1 MAEKKTI
8 QTKKLLLIDHKEQT
22 GKELVKQLNDEYDIL
37 QLENCTAGAEYLTEN
52 GTAVH
57 AVLLSTDHT
66 QADKDSF
73 LQYMSNNTRLSAIPV
88 LLLIGET
95 EPTKKDFQFKGG
107 VVDCIEKPFKREIII
122 NRIENAVVLK
132 DSLTFL
138 GIEKMLKELPS
149 NIYLKDSEGRYVF
162 ATHYWH
168 HLENKDDPNWT
179 IRGKTDPEIRK
190 DKENAIAAQKK
201 DLEILS
207 TGRGT
212 AYTIEINEDGI
223 QEFFEIIK
231 QPIFDDDGNING
243 IIGLIN
249 NVTDHELLKMK
260 LEARARTD
268 ELTGVYNRTYFD
280 EYLQNLLKKNRY
292 PISIVSAD
300 CDGLKRLND
309 TYGHMVGDDYIR
321 MTVLLFKMTMPEES
335 ALFRTGGDEFILIL
349 PSTSKEQADQLVDQ
363 MRGRAPSFQIRDQQL
378 SVSFGVSCLE
388 NSIQSVEETLAE
400 SDRNMYS
407 DKRDKK
413 HSKQLTV

>member
-1 MAEKKTI
+1 MAGNNI
-8 QTKKLLLIDHKEQT
+8 FQTKKLLLIDQRDQT
-22 GKELVKQLNDEYDIL
+22 GKELEKQLNGEYDIF
-37 QLENCTAGAEYLTEN
+37 QLKDCSAGMEYLTEN
-52 GTAVH
+52 GASVH
-57 AVLLSTDHT
+57 AVLLSKDHT
-66 QADKDSF
+66 RADKDSF
-73 LQYMSNNTRLSAIPV
+73 LQYMSNNTRLSTIPV
-88 LLLIGET
+88 LLLMEDEDPAREDCQFET
-95 EPTKKDFQFKGG
+95 G
-107 VVDCIEKPFKREIII
+107 VVDCIEKPFKREIIK
-122 NRIENAVVLK
+122 NRIENAVKLK
-132 DSLTFL
+132 DSLTYL

-168 HLENKDDPNWT
+168 HLEHKDDPDWT

-207 TGRGT
+207 TGRGS
-212 AYTIEINEDGI
+212 AYTIEINEDGM
-223 QEFFEIIK
+223 QEFYEIIK
-231 QPIFDDDGNING
+231 QPTFDDDGNISG

-309 TYGHMVGDDYIR
+309 TYGHLVGDDYIR
-321 MTVLLFKMTMPEES
+321 MTVLLFKMAMPEES

-349 PSTSKEQADQLVDQ
+349 PSTSKDQANQLVDQ

-388 NSIQSVEETLAE
+388 SSIQSVEESLAE

-407 DKRDKK
+407 DKRQKK
-413 HSKQLTV
+413 AAIKQ